1 MPIRRKLEN
10 IALALPI
17 FGAAIILP
25 PIVRVFA
32 PDARIFGSPIIV
44 VYLFSAWMGLILATF
59 WLSRKLKP
67 KPTEEHA
74 SNDLHADNQDAL
86 P

>member
-1 MPIRRKLEN
+1 MPSRRKLEN

-32 PDARIFGSPIIV
+32 PDARFLGTPIIV
-44 VYLFSAWMGLILATF
+44 VYLFTTWFGLIVATA
-59 WLSRKLKP
+59 WLSRKLRAKP
-67 KPTEEHA
+67 AEEQTSEVGSSEH
-74 SNDLHADNQDAL
+74 QDVSS
-86 P
+86 